1 MPTGKVKFFD
11 ADRGFGFIGS
21 DDGSE
26 VFLHASALPAGAPAP
41 KPGTRVEF
49 GVADGRR
56 GPQALSVT
64 VLDPSPSVVRA
75 QRRPAEDMGP
85 IVEDLIR
92 LLDRAGNRL
101 RGGRYPDR
109 EESAKLARLLRVVAD
124 EFDA

>member
-11 ADRGFGFIGS
+11 AERGFGFIAS
-21 DDGSE
+21 EDGQE
-26 VFLHASALPAGAPAP
+26 VFLHASALPDEAAPP

-56 GPQALSVT
+56 GLQALSVR
-64 VLDPSPSVVRA
+64 VLDSSPSVARA
-75 QRRPAEDMGP
+75 KRRPAEEMGG
-85 IVEDLIR
+85 IVEDLIKS
-92 LLDRAGNRL
+92 LDRAGGRL

-109 EESAKLARLLRVVAD
+109 AEAANLARLLRVVAD